1 MKKSLLLTLLAA
13 PLILASCNATPGA
26 QESTPN
32 PTDTSNVGGESAN
45 PGDTQNPGEQEESE
59 QQQEQSSIPTEI
71 TRAEKVTALFA
82 KMATGASST
91 FVDPT
96 MATTEYYG
104 ENLGY
109 LNIYTAA
116 YINAGAYN
124 GGLVIIPNYGAYQY
138 EYDIDA
144 DSIAYAQIY
153 SPNTTL
159 KTSDFTYTTKDLGL
173 AAADL
178 KFDETARTHTFST
191 SDETFCSIIAA
202 LDGYG
207 SDASYYPTKKVS
219 FNISDDGETINNLKL
234 TMSGAT
240 DKTNYPDVAE
250 ENLKIEKVGTTVN
263 LEVEVFSTN
272 TTPTAATAW
281 STVETNAFAQFY
293 NGFTLPFP
301 TGATYAVMENINEKN
316 EFVYYDLKC
325 GDKTASYGA
334 QLVAAGFTLTDA
346 SKGRYEKTLSA
357 PDANPEIRQYVEV
370 SFTATAGTNY
380 SELLPYG
387 MFGFSSSIYRV
398 RNSQP
403 GTDTSGDVYDALR
416 QKKTYSD
423 PSLEIMPGI
432 DFGESY
438 VDIEYEDVTDEMA
451 QQYPDYDQLYYAF
464 ITLYFDTVEDLQ
476 EAFQT
481 IGNALI
487 AAGYQYISAYNAFY
501 LEDGMDY
508 STGTEYSVV
517 VYVDADIDEETG
529 LYYLILEID
538 HSGYSY

>member
-13 PLILASCNATPGA
+13 PLILASCGTSGA
-26 QESTPN
+26 KESTPN

-45 PGDTQNPGEQEESE
+45 PGDTQNPGEQGES
-59 QQQEQSSIPTEI
+59 QQQPEQSSNPPEI

-109 LNIYTAA
+109 LNIFTAA
-116 YINAGAYN
+116 YLNAGAYN
-124 GGLVIIPNYGAYQY
+124 GGVVIIPNYGAYKY
-138 EYDIDA
+138 EYDVDA
-144 DSIAYAQIY
+144 DNITYAQIY

-173 AAADL
+173 AAANL
-178 KFDETARTHTFST
+178 KFDESARTHTFST
-191 SDETFCSIIAA
+191 TDETFCSIIAA

-207 SDASYYPTKKVS
+207 SDTSNYPTKKVS

-272 TTPTAATAW
+272 TTPTAATSW
-281 STVETNAFAQFY
+281 STVETDVFAQFY
-293 NGFTLPFP
+293 NGFALPFP
-301 TGATYAVMENINEKN
+301 TGATYAVRESINEKN

-370 SFTATAGTNY
+370 SFLATAGTNY

-403 GTDTSGDVYDALR
+403 GTGPTGGVYDDIASL
-416 QKKTYSD
+416 KTYQD
-423 PSLEIMPGI
+423 PNLEILPGI
-432 DFGESY
+432 DFGDTP
-438 VDIEYEDVTDEMA
+438 VDIEFIDATAEAAAQYPSCDQLFYGAIQVFFESFDDLEEAYYAIAQYLLDVGYEYDQYYEDFFIEEGTDATGAME
-451 QQYPDYDQLYYAF
+451 YIID
-464 ITLYFDTVEDLQ
+464 ITL
-476 EAFQT
+476 
-481 IGNALI
+481 
-487 AAGYQYISAYNAFY
+487 
-501 LEDGMDY
+501 DY
-508 STGTEYSVV
+508 G
-517 VYVDADIDEETG
+517 IDEDTG
-529 LYYLILEID
+529 YYYLIIIID
-538 HSGYSY
+538 HYGN